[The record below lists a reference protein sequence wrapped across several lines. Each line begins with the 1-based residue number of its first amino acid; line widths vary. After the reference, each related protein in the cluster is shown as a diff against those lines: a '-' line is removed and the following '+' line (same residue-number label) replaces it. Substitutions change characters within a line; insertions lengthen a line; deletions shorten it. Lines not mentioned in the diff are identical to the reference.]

1 MSDRY
6 ISSLGGNESEEP
18 SAENNAEKTEQGET
32 MIPPRLQWMKITAPV
47 YAGEVSKGS
56 FAGEPTSIEKA
67 ISVVEQDAEEGY
79 SSAKIVS
86 SLNPESYDQS
96 MENELVEAIRVDQPG
111 VVCISNTSESHWSAL
126 LIAKKIKE
134 TSPETLVILGGAHED
149 GTNYAAMER
158 SDKYDTTTIDKVKSQ
173 MTLFDEKAR
182 NVIDIVVA
190 GDGPYALRKI
200 AEILE
205 DHPDVPRERLMEILL
220 EHRNEFK
227 NVKGSGD
234 IFVLD
239 SVTDKV
245 EAIPLSGKPLNWN
258 EAPFMKR
265 DQLIQWPDV
274 FDDKLVAQVM
284 TQYSC
289 SHRCSFCMESMTCDL
304 YGTPKPP
311 SLDTVMDEI
320 QSVRSAG
327 AEAIFF
333 DDSTFTQNPKRTE
346 QLMERIIDLDESEQK
361 LEWGCQTT
369 FADVPN
375 RALLEKMSKAGCS
388 YVYFGFEQLFPEGKK
403 VSQHAKK
410 VELGKVQEV
419 LSWCQELNI
428 STGLSLQFGLE
439 GAFDWRET
447 IDAVAK
453 LDSDDLIA
461 RKSVTINIRTV
472 YPGTLDWLELMKEG
486 RQNEIPDYSQPPTGT
501 LHPRLETSGRGVLSP
516 EVVSEIY
523 AYAVEKLGNRVRGV
537 EHSAQEVRGRVAHY
551 QDAFSKDFY
560 CSGEKHDQYLEGA
573 VGLDLNSAAISSP
586 REILKRIADEH
597 ELLSQLEVEAKEEL
611 YSKARFEAGLM
622 VGVGAES
629 VLMGRNTTEVT
640 KLVAWLC
647 GLSEGDRVV
656 MTNAENESIPRA
668 FELNMD
674 HGNPDGQDKW
684 SAYPTFYRKRGKQYG
699 KVVKDLTGV
708 TVETVAVVG
717 KDAQEVKDNLVRSIT
732 PETKCLVVSHVVR
745 DTGMV
750 LPIREIC
757 EAIRQRKKEISP
769 DDADIVIIV
778 DGAQALGNLPKVN
791 FQELGCDAY
800 VAAPHKTMDS
810 TPVGLGFVDW
820 NNPTFQ
826 ENLPRLNKLF
836 WQDQQVILRGM
847 FDPALGI
854 EPNVNDEIDVGDVKG
869 FKLAVDHLKE
879 QGYANGDFSKIAE
892 KRQMAK
898 DHFGEMVYNISQ
910 ELGVDIQ
917 EAPGDSSFIYSFAA
931 QGLDGRRLAQALS
944 ERGIFVS
951 YIDRTQVAD
960 NEQTGVIRASFNTN
974 VTPIQIDKHSEAIGE
989 AFREVEKE
997 AVASFDQRVE
1007 QTIIFN
1013 PRLVQPSVVEWLKR
1027 QQRKALPRVAIAA
1040 TILLSAITIIGNE
1053 NIQYSPDRL
1062 GDALAKARKQSA
1074 ENDKM
1079 FSANLKQYRLMEQ
1092 AVDAG
1097 QVLAKYEVLAS
1108 LENPSRLKELL
1119 PDEVSAQALT
1129 AEFSDTDHAYIQAAY
1144 NRTGDETLEMLLANI

>member
-1 MSDRY
+1 MSDHY

-18 SAENNAEKTEQGET
+18 SAENNAEKTEQNEA

-47 YAGEVSKGS
+47 YASEVSKGS

-67 ISVVEQDAEEGY
+67 ISVVEQEPEEGY

-86 SLNPESYDQS
+86 SLNPESYNQS
-96 MENELVEAIRVDQPG
+96 MKNELVESIRVDKPG

-126 LIAKKIKE
+126 SIAKEVKKI
-134 TSPETLVILGGAHED
+134 SPETVVILGGAHED

-158 SDKYDTTTIDKVKSQ
+158 SGKYDATIIDKVKSQ
-173 MTLFDEKAR
+173 MTLFDEEAR
-182 NVIDIVVA
+182 NVIDIVVS
-190 GDGPYALRKI
+190 GDGQYALRRI
-200 AEILE
+200 AEIFE
-205 DHPDVPRERLMEILL
+205 DHPDVPKEQLMKILL
-220 EHRNEFK
+220 EHRDEFK
-227 NVKGSGD
+227 NVEGSGD

-239 SVTDKV
+239 SATDKV
-245 EAIPLSGKPLNWN
+245 ETIPLSGKPLDWN
-258 EAPFMKR
+258 ETPFMNR
-265 DQLIQWPDV
+265 DQLIQWPGV

-311 SLDTVMDEI
+311 SLDTVINEI
-320 QSVRSAG
+320 QSVQSAG

-346 QLMERIIDLDESEQK
+346 QLMEKIINLNKTEQK

-369 FADVPN
+369 FADIPN
-375 RALLEKMSKAGCS
+375 RALLEKMSEAGCS
-388 YVYFGFEQLFPEGKK
+388 YVYFGFEQLFPEGEK
-403 VSQHAKK
+403 VSSRAKEVK
-410 VELGKVQEV
+410 LGKVREV
-419 LSWCQELNI
+419 LSWCQELEI
-428 STGLSLQFGLE
+428 RTGLSLQFGLE
-439 GAFDWRET
+439 GASDWQEI
-447 IDAVAK
+447 IDAVAN
-453 LDSDDLIA
+453 LDSDNLIA
-461 RKSVTINIRTV
+461 RESVAINIRTV

-516 EVVSEIY
+516 EIVSEIY

-551 QDAFSKDFY
+551 QDVFSKDFY
-560 CSGEKHDQYLEGA
+560 FSDEKHDQYLEGA
-573 VGLDLNSAAISSP
+573 EGLDLNPASISSP
-586 REILKRIADEH
+586 REILKMVADEYK
-597 ELLSQLEVEAKEEL
+597 LISQLEPEAKEKL

-640 KLVAWLC
+640 KLIAWLC
-647 GLSEGDRVV
+647 GLSKGDRVV

-684 SAYPTFYRKRGKQYG
+684 SAYPTFYSKRGKQYG
-699 KVVKDLTGV
+699 EVVKDLTGV
-708 TVETVAVVG
+708 IVETVAVVG
-717 KDAQEVKDNLVRSIT
+717 KDVQKVKDDLVKSIT
-732 PETKCLVVSHVVR
+732 RDTKCLVVSHVVR

-769 DDADIVIIV
+769 DDGDIVIIV
-778 DGAQALGNLPKVN
+778 DGAQALGNLPEVD

-810 TPVGLGFVDW
+810 TPVGLGFMNWD
-820 NNPTFQ
+820 NPTFQ
-826 ENLPRLNKLF
+826 ENLPKFNKLY

-854 EPNVNDEIDVGDVKG
+854 ESNVNDEIDMGDIKG

-879 QGYANGDFSKIAE
+879 QGYFNGDFSSIAE

-898 DHFGEMVYNISQ
+898 NHFGEMVHNIGQ

-917 EAPGDSSFIYSFAA
+917 ETSGDSSFIYSFAA

-951 YIDRTQVAD
+951 YIDRTPVAD

-974 VTPIQIDKHSEAIGE
+974 ITSIQIDKHSEAIAE
-989 AFREVEKE
+989 AFREVEEE
-997 AVASFDQRVE
+997 AVASFGGYP
-1007 QTIIFN
+1007 F
-1013 PRLVQPSVVEWLKR
+1013 L
-1027 QQRKALPRVAIAA
+1027 
-1040 TILLSAITIIGNE
+1040 
-1053 NIQYSPDRL
+1053 
-1062 GDALAKARKQSA
+1062 
-1074 ENDKM
+1074 
-1079 FSANLKQYRLMEQ
+1079 
-1092 AVDAG
+1092 
-1097 QVLAKYEVLAS
+1097 
-1108 LENPSRLKELL
+1108 
-1119 PDEVSAQALT
+1119 
-1129 AEFSDTDHAYIQAAY
+1129 
-1144 NRTGDETLEMLLANI
+1144 